1 MEIAALQM
9 TPVSMHA
16 ESHLGQNQPKE
27 EEVPAEEPAVE
38 DIACPVAKLGLNQ
51 PMTDFFRPVMGG
63 GSILS
68 VEKEVHP
75 DLGVQ
80 CPFPAY

>member
-1 MEIAALQM
+1 MLAHLSIPILQDKWDIN
-9 TPVSMHA
+9 TSNVHLPPMHVN
-16 ESHLGQNQPKE
+16 S
-27 EEVPAEEPAVE
+27 EEPAVE